1 MKAPQERSTDIR
13 IDAHTV
19 VAGSPDDGDVF
30 RVLTKSAD
38 RGSTYGDFLRTETV
52 EGAEAFRDVLQYLL
66 VALSDDAEPPERYNT
81 YTPVA
86 ERERAF
92 SDSNSEWDNSYHG
105 DDMRLKV
112 VVNPQYIAV
121 YSKTEYGDID
131 PIHFND
137 AEEVEKLIEAVTAW
151 IEFESDE

>member
-1 MKAPQERSTDIR
+1 MKSPQERSTDIR

-19 VAGSPDDGDVF
+19 VAGSPYDNDEF
-30 RVLTKSAD
+30 RVLTKSSD
-38 RGSTYGDFLRTETV
+38 KGSNYGNFLIAETV

-81 YTPVA
+81 YTPVT
-86 ERERAF
+86 ERDRAF

-112 VVNPQYIAV
+112 VVNPQYVAL
-121 YSKTEYGDID
+121 YSKTEYADIE

-151 IEFESDE
+151 IEFKRDE